1 MESRRVADGSVRM
14 KAVGGPYH
22 GMYFRWYPPFD
33 EDEPIKVGKEVYYP
47 RQGEEGRWSTWHWV
61 HNQEESNG

>member
-1 MESRRVADGSVRM
+1 M